1 MIHTFLV
8 DPTDEARDAMARAL
22 GEDQPWV
29 GHDSLPQLAQSI
41 DEGSLPAIVLVGPGI
56 VHDDT
61 IMLSESVHDEHLP
74 VEIIQFSKALDPD
87 RLRDALRAGVSDV
100 VEVGAD
106 DGEVR
111 AAVARALRD
120 LRAREAAPPV
130 QAVASDELTPIVAVV
145 AGKGGVGAS
154 LVATNLATALANS
167 GVEVGLVDLDV
178 RSGDLAIMLQ
188 KRPSLN
194 LLDAVERAEHLDVD
208 ALEGYLTKVGDHLQL
223 LAAPLEGGEVHVATT
238 PFMHLLGMLADR
250 VDVIV
255 VDIGDAHDATG
266 RAAMAEAR
274 EILVVTTREVTAIRG
289 TRRVLADLEVVGT
302 PRSSIRL
309 VLNQSDAST
318 GLGVPDLEKA
328 LNSSVDV
335 NIPVD
340 KAGSRSVNQGDPLVN
355 RRRSKSGQALIALAG
370 ELEES
375 LGLREE

>member
-1 MIHTFLV
+1 
-8 DPTDEARDAMARAL
+8 
-22 GEDQPWV
+22 
-29 GHDSLPQLAQSI
+29 
-41 DEGSLPAIVLVGPGI
+41 
-56 VHDDT
+56 
-61 IMLSESVHDEHLP
+61 MLSESVHDEHLP